1 MAINILLMEYDSL
14 IVCPP
19 SKYAI
24 VMKDGMQGI
33 YDMALG
39 QNVTEME
46 FRRILFSRSEETE
59 EGLKSSWF
67 YTKKESQFGILCVY
81 EDDNSIMALW
91 MDDSEEK

>member
-33 YDMALG
+33 YG
-39 QNVTEME
+39 SCFHVPRKQ
-46 FRRILFSRSEETE
+46 
-59 EGLKSSWF
+59 
-67 YTKKESQFGILCVY
+67 KK
-81 EDDNSIMALW
+81 D
-91 MDDSEEK
+91 

>member
-33 YDMALG
+33 YDFHVPRK
-39 QNVTEME
+39 Q
-46 FRRILFSRSEETE
+46 
-59 EGLKSSWF
+59 
-67 YTKKESQFGILCVY
+67 KK
-81 EDDNSIMALW
+81 D
-91 MDDSEEK
+91 